1 MKGPRRQKEKS
12 MSKREFLTT
21 LSIQLN
27 NKLPNCTPTVIFSEE
42 FSAHVLKIESNNQPF
57 LVNIDAVYHAH
68 IHGMTIDA
76 IVDALCDSIEIRNN
90 EPQNALYEIAQHFES
105 AAPFL
110 YATVESANNNSLQD
124 KPYFRIMDLAVTYY
138 IEFVMRNGTICKA
151 TLTDDVFENWN
162 IPADVLHNT
171 AVTNTFTKKDPKI
184 VPIANAI
191 PSASLSTIASQDELN
206 SLLVISND
214 STMFGAIN
222 MFNME
227 ILNNAAFL
235 LCAKEIYIIPSSIHE
250 IIVCAK
256 DDMDSE
262 QLKSIIKEVNESFVR
277 EDEILSN
284 NLYLFNRETKK
295 IVIL

>member
-1 MKGPRRQKEKS
+1 
-12 MSKREFLTT
+12 MSKREFLAT
-21 LSIQLN
+21 LSIKLN
-27 NKLPNCTPTVIFSEE
+27 NKLQNCNPTVVFSEE
-42 FSAHVLKIESNNQPF
+42 LNAHILQIEYNKQPF
-57 LVNIDAVYHAH
+57 LVNIDAVYQAH
-68 IHGMTIDA
+68 VHGMTIDA
-76 IVDALCDSIEIRNN
+76 IVDALYDSMQIRNN
-90 EPQNALYEIAQHFES
+90 EPQQALYEIAQHFES

-110 YATVESANNNSLQD
+110 YATVESASHDSLSN

-138 IEFVMRNGTICKA
+138 IEFVMQNGALCKA

-171 AVTNTFTKKDPKI
+171 AVTNTFTKKNPQI
-184 VPIANAI
+184 VPLVNAI
-191 PSASLSTIASQDELN
+191 PCESLAAPLKDELN
-206 SLLVISND
+206 SLLVISNE

-222 MFNME
+222 MFNID

-235 LCAKEIYIIPSSIHE
+235 LCSKEIYIIPSSIHE

-262 QLKSIIKEVNESFVR
+262 QLKAIVHEVNGSFVR

-284 NLYLFNRETKK
+284 NLYLFNSETKK
-295 IVIL
+295 IAML